1 MAGSKLFKNN
11 NLIGNGINDPNSDA
25 LGKVMNSING
35 IDNFNIEIN
44 RQVNQGGGS
53 PPPPMNKMHPVIND
67 YLNSKVSEPPKN
79 GDMRD
84 N

>member
-11 NLIGNGINDPNSDA
+11 NLMVNGPNDTNTDT

-35 IDNFNIEIN
+35 IDNFNMEIQ
-44 RQVNQGGGS
+44 RQQAQHGGS

-67 YLNSKVSEPPKN
+67 YLNSKVSEPPSKN
-79 GDMRD
+79 GD
-84 N
+84 